1 MSRVEKTVA
10 KLHHFFRLSCGMF
23 WTSCNETPK
32 RAKHTSDL
40 VRIPRA
46 RHVIN
51 PEGKTM
57 KNVLF
62 ATTALIATAGVAAA
76 DVSFGGYGRFG
87 ATYDSSAA
95 TQLAATSRFR
105 LNIDG
110 STESDNG
117 LTFGAR
123 IRIQDSATAAG
134 VLNGANFYVKAGGL
148 KVAVGNTPGAI
159 DAQANMYSQSL
170 GLTGLGYH
178 NVVANSAVQGF
189 WAFDGYSSGGN
200 GREAVSISYGAGDFS
215 VMVAYSNTGGTERT
229 SLGGSYT
236 FSGWTVA
243 LGYQD
248 SNVASEDKL
257 ALTVGGNVGIADL
270 NFAVADNNGTLK
282 YGIGADFSVGAA
294 TTVSAFVNS
303 EDTAGES
310 YGIGVSHD
318 LGGGAS
324 IKGGVVQNAAG
335 ATLADLG
342 LHFNF

>member
-1 MSRVEKTVA
+1 
-10 KLHHFFRLSCGMF
+10 
-23 WTSCNETPK
+23 
-32 RAKHTSDL
+32 
-40 VRIPRA
+40 
-46 RHVIN
+46 
-51 PEGKTM
+51 M
-57 KNVLF
+57 KKVLF

-87 ATYDSSAA
+87 ATYTSVGNTTAM
-95 TQLAATSRFR
+95 TSRFR

-110 STESDNG
+110 STEADNG

-123 IRIQDSATAAG
+123 IRIQDSATTAG

-148 KVAVGNTPGAI
+148 KLAVGNTPGAI
-159 DAQANMYSQSL
+159 DAQNGAYAQSL

-178 NVVANSAVQGF
+178 NVVANSAVKGF
-189 WAFDGYSSGGN
+189 WGFDDYSSGAN
-200 GREAVSISYGAGDFS
+200 GRETVAISYSAGDFG
-215 VMVAYSNTGGTERT
+215 VMASYSDTAGESRSSIGA
-229 SLGGSYT
+229 SYT

-243 LGYQD
+243 LAYQD
-248 SNVASEDKL
+248 SNVNANDKTV
-257 ALTVGGNVGIADL
+257 LTVAGNVGIADL

-303 EDTAGES
+303 EDTAGEA
-310 YGIGVSHD
+310 YGLGVSHD

-324 IKGGVVQNAAG
+324 IKGGVVQTAAG
-335 ATLADLG
+335 TTLADLG

>member
-1 MSRVEKTVA
+1 
-10 KLHHFFRLSCGMF
+10 
-23 WTSCNETPK
+23 
-32 RAKHTSDL
+32 
-40 VRIPRA
+40 
-46 RHVIN
+46 
-51 PEGKTM
+51 M

-87 ATYDSSAA
+87 AHYTSAGDV
-95 TQLAATSRFR
+95 TSMTSRFR

-110 STESDNG
+110 SAESDNG

-123 IRIQDSATAAG
+123 IRIQDSATTAG
-134 VLNGANFYVKAGGL
+134 VLNGANFYVKSGGL

-159 DAQANMYSQSL
+159 DAQNGAYAQSL

-178 NVVANSAVQGF
+178 NVVANSAVKGF
-189 WAFDGYSSGGN
+189 WGFDDYSSGGN
-200 GREAVSISYGAGDFS
+200 GREVVSVSYAAGDFS
-215 VMVAYSNTGGTERT
+215 VMASYSSSSSRLPTPATPFALATAFVPGENRATVGA
-229 SLGGSYT
+229 SYT

-243 LGYQD
+243 LAYQD
-248 SNVASEDKL
+248 SNNNFNDKTV
-257 ALTVGGNVGIADL
+257 LTVAGNVGIADL

-303 EDTAGES
+303 EDTAGEA
-310 YGIGVSHD
+310 YGLGVKHD
-318 LGGGAS
+318 LGGGTS
-324 IKGGVVQNAAG
+324 IRGGVVQTAG
-335 ATLADLG
+335 GTTLADLG